1 MTRDELLISEHL
13 HNAALEFSTA
23 RDHAMKAI
31 AQLEN
36 VQELGSP
43 RRTSMTRSPRWP
55 RTTSWPVSAR
65 QPSPRGAWRDGRTA
79 PDLA

>member
-36 VQELGSP
+36 VQELGGLAQHCG
-43 RRTSMTRSPRWP
+43 RLAATNFDDAITSLAENYIVACEREAAFTARS
-55 RTTSWPVSAR
+55 VA
-65 QPSPRGAWRDGRTA
+65 
-79 PDLA
+79 